1 MAKTGGFTQI
11 IDGVG
16 LEIPN
21 SQHFRL
27 ACCDCGLVHDV
38 VVVTQAGTEEL
49 GLAMRRNK
57 RSTTMRRK
65 GRGIAGIAYND
76 RLEQAGAAAASS
88 AD

>member
-1 MAKTGGFTQI
+1 MKKTGGYTQI
-11 IDGVG
+11 VDGVG

-21 SQHFRL
+21 GARFRL

-38 VVVTQAGTEEL
+38 VVVTEAGTEEL
-49 GLAMRRNK
+49 GLAMRLNK

-76 RLEQAGAAAASS
+76 RLEESGAATATSS
-88 AD
+88 T